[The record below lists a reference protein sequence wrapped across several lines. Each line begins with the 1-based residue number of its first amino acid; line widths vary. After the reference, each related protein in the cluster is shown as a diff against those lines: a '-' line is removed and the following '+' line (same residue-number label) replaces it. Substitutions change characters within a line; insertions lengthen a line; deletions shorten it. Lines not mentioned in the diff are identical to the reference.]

1 MPQAARFR
9 FWAIPSLLFGATMWG
24 LIWYPYRLLQEA
36 GAGGVATSF
45 LTYLIPLVLT
55 LPFIWRH
62 LLTARAHFGWLAIL
76 ALSAGWT
83 NMAYVLAVIEG
94 EVMRVVLLF
103 YLAPVWTVFFARWL
117 LDEKLTVWGW
127 AIMLF
132 SFAGALVML
141 WPQGGGLPLPANR
154 AEWIALSAGVCFALA
169 NVVARKVD
177 GADEWAKSLAVWI
190 GVCVVAGLATVF
202 VAEPFAFMAQASTHT
217 LLILLGVGVCIGA
230 MTLTVQYGLSHT
242 LANQAI
248 IIFLFELIVAALSS
262 WLWVNETLSLREWVG
277 AAMIVAA
284 SLFSGHME
292 DAPTSEEQHAH

>member
-1 MPQAARFR
+1 MPQAARSR
-9 FWAIPSLLFGATMWG
+9 FWAIPSLLFGAAMWG

-45 LTYLIPLVLT
+45 LTYLIPLALT
-55 LPFIWRH
+55 LAFAWRH
-62 LLTARAHFGWLAIL
+62 LFTARAHLGWLALL

-103 YLAPVWTVFFARWL
+103 YLAPVWTVFFAHWL
-117 LDEKLTVWGW
+117 LGEKLTVRGW

-154 AEWIALSAGVCFALA
+154 AEWIALSAGVSFALA
-169 NVVARKVD
+169 NVVTRKVD

-190 GVCVVAGLATVF
+190 GVCVVAGLAMVF

-217 LLILLGVGVCIGA
+217 VLILLGVGVCIGA

-262 WLWVNETLSLREWVG
+262 WWWVNETLNLREWIG
-277 AAMIVAA
+277 AAMIVTA

-292 DAPTSEEQHAH
+292 DTPNSEQRHAC